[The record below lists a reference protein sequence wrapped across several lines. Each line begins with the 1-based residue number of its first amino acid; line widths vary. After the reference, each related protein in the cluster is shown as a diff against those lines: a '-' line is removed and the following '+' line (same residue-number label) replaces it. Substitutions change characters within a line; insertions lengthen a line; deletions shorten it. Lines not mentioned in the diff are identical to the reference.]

1 MFKYLIYCDC
11 EVLGM
16 NSEVK
21 DAHIKLRIS
30 KEKKEELKKYAYSR
44 GISVSS
50 LIRYLLSEQVN
61 LVQDEKTNNSGGK
74 KDEK

>member
-1 MFKYLIYCDC
+1 
-11 EVLGM
+11 M

-30 KEKKEELKKYAYSR
+30 KEKKEELKKFAYSR

>member
-1 MFKYLIYCDC
+1 
-11 EVLGM
+11 M
-16 NSEVK
+16 NSDIK

-30 KEKKEELKKYAYSR
+30 KEKKEELKRYAYSK

-61 LVQDEKTNNSGGK
+61 WLQDDKTNSIIGGS

>member
-1 MFKYLIYCDC
+1 
-11 EVLGM
+11 M

-61 LVQDEKTNNSGGK
+61 LVQDEKTNNSGGI

>member
-1 MFKYLIYCDC
+1 
-11 EVLGM
+11 M
-16 NSEVK
+16 NSEIK

-30 KEKKEELKKYAYSR
+30 KEKKEELKRYAYSK

-50 LIRYLLSEQVN
+50 LIRYILSEQVN

>member
-1 MFKYLIYCDC
+1 
-11 EVLGM
+11 M

-50 LIRYLLSEQVN
+50 LIRYILSEQVN

>member
-1 MFKYLIYCDC
+1 
-11 EVLGM
+11 M

-30 KEKKEELKKYAYSR
+30 KEKKEELKNYAYSR

-50 LIRYLLSEQVN
+50 LIRYILSEQVN

>member
-1 MFKYLIYCDC
+1 
-11 EVLGM
+11 M

-30 KEKKEELKKYAYSR
+30 KEKKEELKRYAYSR

-61 LVQDEKTNNSGGK
+61 LVQDDKTNSTIGGN

>member
-1 MFKYLIYCDC
+1 
-11 EVLGM
+11 M
-16 NSEVK
+16 NSEIK

>member
-1 MFKYLIYCDC
+1 
-11 EVLGM
+11 M
-16 NSEVK
+16 NSEIK

-30 KEKKEELKKYAYSR
+30 KEKKEELKKYAYSK

-61 LVQDEKTNNSGGK
+61 WLQDDKTNSTIGGN

>member
-1 MFKYLIYCDC
+1 
-11 EVLGM
+11 M
-16 NSEVK
+16 NSEIK

-30 KEKKEELKKYAYSR
+30 KEKKEELKKYAYSK

-61 LVQDEKTNNSGGK
+61 LVQEEKTNVNTGGK
-74 KDEK
+74 SNER

>member
-1 MFKYLIYCDC
+1 
-11 EVLGM
+11 M
-16 NSEVK
+16 NSDIK

-30 KEKKEELKKYAYSR
+30 KEKKEELKRYAYSK

-61 LVQDEKTNNSGGK
+61 WLQDDKTNSIIGGN

>member
-1 MFKYLIYCDC
+1 
-11 EVLGM
+11 M
-16 NSEVK
+16 NSEIK

-30 KEKKEELKKYAYSR
+30 EEKKEELKKYAYSK

-61 LVQDEKTNNSGGK
+61 LVQEEKTNSTIGGK
-74 KDEK
+74 

>member
-1 MFKYLIYCDC
+1 
-11 EVLGM
+11 M
-16 NSEVK
+16 NSEIK

-50 LIRYLLSEQVN
+50 LIRYILSEQVN

>member
-1 MFKYLIYCDC
+1 
-11 EVLGM
+11 M

-50 LIRYLLSEQVN
+50 LIRYILSEQVN
-61 LVQDEKTNNSGGK
+61 WLQDDKTNSIGGN

>member
-1 MFKYLIYCDC
+1 MFKYSIYCDC
-11 EVLGM
+11 GGLVM
-16 NSEVK
+16 NSEIK

-30 KEKKEELKKYAYSR
+30 KEKKEELKKYAYSK

-61 LVQDEKTNNSGGK
+61 LVQEEKTNSTIGGK
-74 KDEK
+74 

>member
-1 MFKYLIYCDC
+1 
-11 EVLGM
+11 M
-16 NSEVK
+16 NSDIK

-30 KEKKEELKKYAYSR
+30 KEKKEELKRYAYSK

-61 LVQDEKTNNSGGK
+61 LVQEEKTNSTIGGK
-74 KDEK
+74 

>member
-1 MFKYLIYCDC
+1 
-11 EVLGM
+11 M
-16 NSEVK
+16 NSDVK

-61 LVQDEKTNNSGGK
+61 LVQDDKTNSTIGGN

>member
-1 MFKYLIYCDC
+1 
-11 EVLGM
+11 M

>member
-1 MFKYLIYCDC
+1 
-11 EVLGM
+11 M
-16 NSEVK
+16 NSEIK

-30 KEKKEELKKYAYSR
+30 KEKKEELKKYAYSK

-50 LIRYLLSEQVN
+50 LIRYILSEQVN

>member
-1 MFKYLIYCDC
+1 
-11 EVLGM
+11 M
-16 NSEVK
+16 NSDIK

-30 KEKKEELKKYAYSR
+30 KEKKEELKRYAYSK

-50 LIRYLLSEQVN
+50 LIRYILSEQVN
-61 LVQDEKTNNSGGK
+61 LVQDDKTNSTIGGN

>member
-1 MFKYLIYCDC
+1 M
-11 EVLGM
+11 V
-16 NSEVK
+16 NSDVK

-61 LVQDEKTNNSGGK
+61 LVQDDKTNSVGGN

>member
-1 MFKYLIYCDC
+1 MPKYLIYCDC
-11 EVLGM
+11 EVLVM

>member
-1 MFKYLIYCDC
+1 M
-11 EVLGM
+11 M
-16 NSEVK
+16 NSEIK

-50 LIRYLLSEQVN
+50 LIRYILSEQVN

>member
-1 MFKYLIYCDC
+1 
-11 EVLGM
+11 M

-61 LVQDEKTNNSGGK
+61 LVQDEKTNDSGGK

>member
-1 MFKYLIYCDC
+1 
-11 EVLGM
+11 M
-16 NSEVK
+16 NSEIK

-30 KEKKEELKKYAYSR
+30 KEKKEELKKYAYSK

-61 LVQDEKTNNSGGK
+61 WLRDDKTNSTIGGN